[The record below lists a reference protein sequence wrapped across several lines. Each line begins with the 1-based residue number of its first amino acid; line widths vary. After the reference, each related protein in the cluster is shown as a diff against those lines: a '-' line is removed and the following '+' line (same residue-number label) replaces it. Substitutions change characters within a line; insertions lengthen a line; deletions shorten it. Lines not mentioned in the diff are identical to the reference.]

1 MQILL
6 EGTRSLRQ
14 DFGIGGQ
21 RARACGPS
29 QRTDR
34 IQATEDWS
42 RRVEVLSGAAGERLV
57 DILSLFQPQGGG
69 GGGSPSWCP
78 RRQGHGHPREPCKPE
93 ATWNCAHPGG
103 PQWWMVLARDLI
115 RKGHQFWNTTERCH
129 TSANATA
136 SGADASSKYHL
147 MCPFI
152 HSLQNAM

>member
-57 DILSLFQPQGGG
+57 DILSLSEGMVTEWPQAVLCSFFGG
-69 GGGSPSWCP
+69 
-78 RRQGHGHPREPCKPE
+78 
-93 ATWNCAHPGG
+93 
-103 PQWWMVLARDLI
+103 
-115 RKGHQFWNTTERCH
+115 
-129 TSANATA
+129 
-136 SGADASSKYHL
+136 
-147 MCPFI
+147 
-152 HSLQNAM
+152 